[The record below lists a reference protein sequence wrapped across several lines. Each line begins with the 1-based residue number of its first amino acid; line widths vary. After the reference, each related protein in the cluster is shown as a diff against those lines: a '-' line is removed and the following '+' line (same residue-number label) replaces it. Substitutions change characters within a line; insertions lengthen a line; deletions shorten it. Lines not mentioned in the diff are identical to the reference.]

1 MKTQNAIA
9 GLLLVIVIIMLGA
22 VFKAAGN
29 VLLPLIISLFL
40 SFIVAPFVNF
50 LDRIHIPRLFAIAI
64 VVLFLFG
71 LMFLIFLFF
80 QASVNSLIIE
90 YPKYA
95 ERFRFIVDELSLG
108 MEERFGLSFS
118 ELLGPINWSSTL
130 RGYLI
135 RLSGNVMDFV
145 TSFLII
151 MIFLIFLLLE
161 KPYFQNKL
169 KLAFAES
176 TGRKVGEMIDHIN
189 HQVARYLTLKFFISL
204 ATGLAVW
211 FSLSIIGMDFAVVW
225 GALAF
230 LLNFIP
236 SIGSSF
242 HMFITIL
249 MGVIQFYPSPGKIIA
264 VAVSMISIQAVIGQF
279 LDPRLQGHR
288 LNLSPFVILFSLVF
302 WGWIWG
308 IVGMFLAVPITV
320 IIQIVCQNI
329 PGLRFIAVFVSSG
342 RYELKLGEGALFNMF
357 EEEAPKTDGQGRAE
371 E

>member
-9 GLLLVIVIIMLGA
+9 GLLLVIVVIMLGA

-29 VLLPLIISLFL
+29 VLLPLIISIFL
-40 SFIVAPFVNF
+40 SFIVAPFINF
-50 LDRIHIPRLFAIAI
+50 LDKVHVPRVVAITI

-71 LMFLIFLFF
+71 IIFLIFLFF
-80 QASVNSLIIE
+80 QTSVNSLIIE

-95 ERFRFIVDELSLG
+95 DRFRSILEEISLK
-108 MEERFGLSFS
+108 MENRFGLSS
-118 ELLGPINWSSTL
+118 TELLGPINWSSAL

-135 RLSGNVMDFV
+135 RLSGNLMNFV
-145 TSFLII
+145 SRILII

-161 KPYFQNKL
+161 KPYFKKKL
-169 KLAFAES
+169 HLAFEEP
-176 TGRKVGEMIDHIN
+176 TGKKIGEMLDHIN

-204 ATGLAVW
+204 GTGIAVW
-211 FSLSIIGMDFAVVW
+211 FSLSLIGMDFAIVW

-236 SIGSSF
+236 SIGSSV
-242 HMFITIL
+242 HMIVTIL
-249 MGVIQFYPSPGKIIA
+249 MGFIQFYPMPGKIAA
-264 VAVSMISIQAVIGQF
+264 VAVSMIAIQSVIGQF
-279 LDPRLQGHR
+279 LDPKLQGHR

-329 PGLRFIAVFVSSG
+329 PSLRFIAVFISGGRSDMKNPEGPLFSMTDEESSG
-342 RYELKLGEGALFNMF
+342 EN
-357 EEEAPKTDGQGRAE
+357 PV
-371 E
+371 